1 MPKPLIKRT
10 VTGIWLQVRRNIYC
24 DQMNE
29 RVTLLQ
35 AKRLRRLGYNKPCST
50 YHCAAGNQ
58 IKVNKPMNWNAE
70 KRKYWYDYSGEHEC
84 TSIPKCD
91 DVINWLREKYN
102 IHVNFY
108 TNITRHKSNKN
119 DNYFVGA
126 FDLNADSKHIESKR
140 IRYKDAFAAKRDIIT
155 KCLTYIESL
164 SK

>member
-1 MPKPLIKRT
+1 
-10 VTGIWLQVRRNIYC
+10 
-24 DQMNE
+24 MNE

-58 IKVNKPMNWNAE
+58 IKVDKPMNWNAE
-70 KRKYWYDYSGEHEC
+70 KRQFWYDNSNEHQC

-91 DVINWLREKYN
+91 DVISWMWDKYLIGIN
-102 IHVNFY
+102 IICYNKIYLKKDIDIRFRASAL
-108 TNITRHKSNKN
+108 ICAKS
-119 DNYFVGA
+119 VC
-126 FDLNADSKHIESKR
+126 LTLSTKR
-140 IRYKDAFAAKRDIIT
+140 TCYKDVFAAKRDIIT